1 MNSVCRAK
9 SGIPSKTARSHCRL
23 RNAKTCNRNLSRSMS
38 PAGRPSNTCERNSA
52 MPLQLNLLHEEISQ
66 QRQRKRDPLKLS
78 IYLGIGVAGLLV
90 LNYLW
95 TGYRVLEGKSRF
107 NAIQADWAKIEPK
120 VTAAQKRAEE
130 LNGIIGT
137 TSALDGYIDTRFYW
151 APLLEKVAHCVTP
164 NIQITSLEGTAEE
177 EKGISITLDGVAGG
191 REPRGVAEDFRQM
204 LLEQIG
210 KEEPS
215 VKVEFKT
222 LEDLDKTVSVGGND
236 VMTAHFVVLVGLDP
250 FPKAA
255 EASPAERRSKPKKE
269 DS

>member
-1 MNSVCRAK
+1 
-9 SGIPSKTARSHCRL
+9 
-23 RNAKTCNRNLSRSMS
+23 
-38 PAGRPSNTCERNSA
+38 
-52 MPLQLNLLHEEISQ
+52 MPLQLNLLHEEILEHR
-66 QRQRKRDPLKLS
+66 QRQRDPLKLS
-78 IYLGIGVAGLLV
+78 IYAGIGLAALLV

-95 TGYRVLEGKSRF
+95 IGYRVLESKSRL
-107 NAIQADWAKIEPK
+107 NSVQSEWAKVEPK

-130 LNGIIGT
+130 LNGIIST
-137 TSALDGYIDTRFYW
+137 TKTLDEYIDKRFYW

-164 NIQITSLEGTAEE
+164 NIQITALEGGIEE

-215 VKVEFKT
+215 VKVEFKA
-222 LEDLDKTVSVGGND
+222 LEDLDTTVSVGGNN
-236 VMTAHFVVLVGLDP
+236 VTTAHFVVMVGLDP
-250 FPKAA
+250 FPKPA
-255 EASPAERRSKPKKE
+255 EAAPSERRSKPKKE

>member
-1 MNSVCRAK
+1 
-9 SGIPSKTARSHCRL
+9 
-23 RNAKTCNRNLSRSMS
+23 
-38 PAGRPSNTCERNSA
+38 
-52 MPLQLNLLHEEISQ
+52 MPLQLNLLHEEILE
-66 QRQRKRDPLKLS
+66 QRQRQRDPLKLS
-78 IYLGIGVAGLLV
+78 IYAGIGLAALLL

-95 TGYRVLEGKSRF
+95 TGYRVLDSKRHLNGVQGE
-107 NAIQADWAKIEPK
+107 WAKVEPK

-137 TSALDGYIDTRFYW
+137 TKTLDTLIDRRFYW

-164 NIQITSLEGTAEE
+164 NIQITSLEGAVEGAVE
-177 EKGISITLDGVAGG
+177 DDKGITITLDGVAGG

-210 KEEPS
+210 KEETS

-222 LEDLDKTVSVGGND
+222 LEDLDTTVSVGGNN
-236 VMTAHFVVLVGLDP
+236 VTTAHFVVMVGLDP
-250 FPKAA
+250 FPKPA
-255 EASPAERRSKPKKE
+255 EAAPAERRSKPKKE